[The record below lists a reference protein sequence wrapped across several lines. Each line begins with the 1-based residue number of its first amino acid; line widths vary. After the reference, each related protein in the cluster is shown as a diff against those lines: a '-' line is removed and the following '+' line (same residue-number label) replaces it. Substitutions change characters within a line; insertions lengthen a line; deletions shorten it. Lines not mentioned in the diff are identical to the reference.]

1 MQSQAVDWR
10 YPQLYNLAVLSVKL
24 LFRNEN
30 IIAHPSIYAQ
40 RPKLHGVEC
49 NLRLATQPNQSIN
62 KLYCCPQQFKSNW
75 KRVLYVRR

>member
-30 IIAHPSIYAQ
+30 IIGASIHLCAKTQ
-40 RPKLHGVEC
+40 IAWGGV
-49 NLRLATQPNQSIN
+49 
-62 KLYCCPQQFKSNW
+62 
-75 KRVLYVRR
+75 